1 MAIARYLARKFGL
14 SGANEIE
21 SAQADMYI
29 DSISDLFNASVPIL
43 LERDET
49 KQIQMNAA
57 FLAEKIVP
65 YVDRIEK
72 HLAKNRGQYLV
83 GKSVRQSRSPHENR
97 ISSMIGKPWSSN
109 TIDSV
114 LWLCWYVIQRWIFV
128 PTVDMGG
135 SGAHELFQL
144 LRPASAR
151 SFESS
156 TAYEAADRTRGCRS
170 QDKKVDRNSP
180 QDPLLDSSSL
190 PTPIWR
196 NVSWSFQYE
205 HPLQYNFQ
213 LPWRYCLYLQ
223 FDESSQNICRRS
235 IHCFPDG
242 FLFVFHR
249 WILGIMR
256 ISPLPVPLRWNLTFS
271 TSFEIVQQRD
281 VRKI

>member
-1 MAIARYLARKFGL
+1 MPVLEEDGRMMAQSMAIARYLARKFGL

-97 ISSMIGKPWSSN
+97 ISSIIGKPWSSN

-114 LWLCWYVIQRWIFV
+114 L
-128 PTVDMGG
+128 
-135 SGAHELFQL
+135 
-144 LRPASAR
+144 
-151 SFESS
+151 
-156 TAYEAADRTRGCRS
+156 
-170 QDKKVDRNSP
+170 
-180 QDPLLDSSSL
+180 
-190 PTPIWR
+190 
-196 NVSWSFQYE
+196 
-205 HPLQYNFQ
+205 
-213 LPWRYCLYLQ
+213 
-223 FDESSQNICRRS
+223 
-235 IHCFPDG
+235 
-242 FLFVFHR
+242 
-249 WILGIMR
+249 
-256 ISPLPVPLRWNLTFS
+256 
-271 TSFEIVQQRD
+271 
-281 VRKI
+281 